1 MAEDINPTGP
11 YNTKVPG
18 YNEAADIQQALKVFL
33 YGTTTL
39 PANKSQVL
47 STSIA
52 GYLKSIETDIETLN
66 NKGIGSEVAST
77 QPTGIS
83 NGHIWV
89 DSTSSVTSSIQYA
102 TASYQTTA
110 PSSPTTGALWVDSDT
125 TPLKMYVWSGS
136 AWREIGA

>member
-39 PANKSQVL
+39 PANKSQV
-47 STSIA
+47 SSPSIA

-66 NKGIGSEVAST
+66 NKGIGSAVSAT
-77 QPTGIS
+77 QPTGIT

-89 DSTSSVTSSIQYA
+89 DSTSSVTSNIQYA
-102 TASYQTTA
+102 TASYQTSA
-110 PSSPTTGALWVDSDT
+110 PSNPTTGSLWVDSDT

>member
-18 YNEAADIQQALKVFL
+18 YSEAADIQQALKLFL

-39 PANKSQVL
+39 P
-47 STSIA
+47 STTSEIQSASLA
-52 GYLKSIETDIETLN
+52 GNLKRIDASIETLN
-66 NKGIGSEVAST
+66 NKGIGSAIAAS
-77 QPTGIS
+77 QPTGIT

-89 DSTSSVTSSIQYA
+89 DSTSSVTSGVQYA
-102 TASYQTTA
+102 TSSYQISA
-110 PSSPTTGALWVDSDT
+110 PASPATGSLWVDSDT

>member
-1 MAEDINPTGP
+1 MAEDINPNGP

-33 YGTTTL
+33 YGTTNL
-39 PANKSQVL
+39 PSSKAQV
-47 STSIA
+47 SAPSIA

-66 NKGIGSEVAST
+66 NKGIGSAVAAT
-77 QPTGIS
+77 RPTGIT

-89 DSTSSVTSSIQYA
+89 DSTSSITSSVQYA
-102 TASYQTTA
+102 TSSYQISA
-110 PSSPTTGALWVDSDT
+110 PTSPATGALWVDSDT